1 MRNKPITLT
10 VKGFCELTSLGRT
23 TAYKM
28 LAEGRIQSCLVG
40 RRRLI
45 TMESVEAF
53 MASALVCGEGAQG

>member
-1 MRNKPITLT
+1 MNQKPLTLT
-10 VKGFCELTSLGRT
+10 VNSFCELTSLGRT

-28 LAEGRIQSCLVG
+28 LNEGRLRSFSVG

-53 MASALVCGEGAQG
+53 LAQAVEDTGGQA